1 MAVGKRTFI
10 NDDLLIVFADA
21 VVTQE
26 LATAGAGSAIILSV
40 ELLGF

>member
-1 MAVGKRTFI
+1 VAVGKRTFV

-26 LATAGAGSAIILSV
+26 LATAGSAVILSV